1 MTGQMSFDDLPPLDH
16 MVRRGGQD
24 TSQGAAV
31 IAIFNLKGN
40 REAAMAALAQAG
52 ESGLTDFELAAVTG
66 VQQTSIGKRRKEL
79 VDLGLVASVLDPA
92 AGKPATRPSPSGSP
106 SMVWR
111 ATADGISRAL
121 ASHLDAENRKAG

>member
-31 IAIFNLKGN
+31 IAIFNLRGN
-40 REAAMAALAQAG
+40 REAALAALAQAG
-52 ESGLTDFELAAVTG
+52 ETGLTDFELADVTG

-79 VDLGLVASVLDPA
+79 VDHGLVESVLDPA
-92 AGKPATRPSPSGSP
+92 TGKPATRPSPTGSP

-111 ATADGISRAL
+111 ATADGISRAI
-121 ASHLDAENRKAG
+121 ASHLDTENRKAG